1 MLEILVTFEEFQL
14 VLNFMLFLTF
24 NTIFFNSGKIKG
36 GKNLGRGGRGCS
48 LMEEKYGKLNEKL
61 REKIKNQ
68 TPPTIK
74 DEKTTELKVHHRY

>member
-14 VLNFMLFLTF
+14 VFNFMLFLTF

-36 GKNLGRGGRGCS
+36 GKNLGGGGCS
-48 LMEEKYGKLNEKL
+48 LMEEKYRKLNEKL

-68 TPPTIK
+68 TPHTIK
-74 DEKTTELKVHHRY
+74 DEKTTELKVHRRF